1 MTPSVKW
8 GLLLIRVHDEHV
20 ELSSKTKIFLL
31 VCVCVCVCVA
41 RPQYDTPLVG
51 LGYHQGKDIV
61 FRFIVE
67 YGSVMDFGP

>member
-1 MTPSVKW
+1 MSM
-8 GLLLIRVHDEHV
+8 
-20 ELSSKTKIFLL
+20 LSFPQKPKFSFL
-31 VCVCVCVCVA
+31 CVCVCVA